1 MFWPIPV
8 WEDKRD
14 SKGKRRILMFLVPSF
29 PRGYA
34 PAWCLQAHTFGY
46 GCYMLWY
53 SMFSCSVEIVTRF
66 RPFGVTPRW
75 CIEILGANH
84 LNHSPWPYGFQS
96 CLVEVML
103 IQHVNHH
110 ESSLPSQAVE
120 PPYATDQILESLENQ
135 GPSYNQGKEL
145 G

>member
-1 MFWPIPV
+1 
-8 WEDKRD
+8 
-14 SKGKRRILMFLVPSF
+14 
-29 PRGYA
+29 
-34 PAWCLQAHTFGY
+34 
-46 GCYMLWY
+46 
-53 SMFSCSVEIVTRF
+53 
-66 RPFGVTPRW
+66 
-75 CIEILGANH
+75 
-84 LNHSPWPYGFQS
+84 
-96 CLVEVML
+96 ML